1 MYRRTPIFFRIADS
15 FFRHQLLFW
24 GALLIVS
31 TLTMAAL
38 YARSKTFHATAM
50 TQVQQDNVSTLT
62 GLGGTDGNNWITPAQ
77 KNTDRFNEMVKQ
89 NQPGGFLDTALH
101 NARLAHPINVDP
113 QVDDPRSAMLQ
124 KNLFANPESANQ
136 FSINLTWDNQA
147 ETAAI
152 VSALQN
158 QYIAEVGSDRAV
170 VSLQSVHFLDTK
182 IASTK
187 NSLHQAEK
195 ALADFRASNGGQL
208 SDAESFYNNQLSSL
222 KASLSEKEATA
233 GESGRDAAIL
243 QQQLAQMK
251 PMSVAKMTVADE
263 SPLEHRLSELMAR
276 RDAEME
282 GLPGQLPKTPQHPDI
297 VALDARIADLKKQRL
312 NASLPENQHNTQQEL
327 AENPEYQAL
336 KLRVAEA
343 ANAQVAEQQEM
354 QNYRQQ
360 IAQYQRMVDQI
371 PAAQRQLA
379 DKMRDYQILQDEYN
393 DFKKRRFALQ
403 TQADLDRMS
412 ASSSLI
418 PIGVT
423 YALPTT
429 GRTKLI
435 AMLFGSLFL
444 GCLVGSILVVLS
456 EWSDHSL
463 RHEADAERLLGVPI
477 LAALPETADLR
488 ATQARRAQG
497 GPGRSLPEP
506 ALEG

>member
-24 GALLIVS
+24 GALVIVS
-31 TLTMAAL
+31 GLTMAAL

-50 TQVQQDNVSTLT
+50 TQVQQDTVGTIT
-62 GLGGTDGNNWITPAQ
+62 GLGGTDGNSWITPAQ
-77 KNTDRFNEMVKQ
+77 KNTDHFSEMVKQ
-89 NQPGGFLDTALH
+89 NQPGGFLDTALQH
-101 NARLAHPINVDP
+101 ARLTHRINVDP

-152 VSALQN
+152 VTALQD
-158 QYIAEVGSDRAV
+158 QYIAEVGSDRGVAAT
-170 VSLQSVHFLDTK
+170 QSVHFLDTN

-195 ALADFRASNGGQL
+195 ALSDFRASNGGQL

-222 KASLSEKEATA
+222 KASLSDKEATT
-233 GESGRDAAIL
+233 GENGRNKIIL
-243 QQQLAQMK
+243 EQQLAQMK
-251 PMSVAKMTVADE
+251 PMSVTEQTVMDQ
-263 SPLEHRLSELMAR
+263 SPMEKQINELLVQRQVVLASR
-276 RDAEME
+276 G
-282 GLPGQLPKTPQHPDI
+282 GLLPTHPL
-297 VALDARIADLKKQRL
+297 VTALDVQIKRL
-312 NASLPENQHNTQQEL
+312 QEQMRANVNAPENRHDTQQKL
-327 AENPEYQAL
+327 AENPEYQTL
-336 KLRVAEA
+336 KLRIAEA
-343 ANAQVAEQQEM
+343 GNAEVAEQQEM
-354 QNYRQQ
+354 VSYREQ
-360 IAQYQRMVDQI
+360 IARYQKQVDQI
-371 PAAQRQLA
+371 PTAQRHLA

-393 DFKKRRFALQ
+393 DFKKRRFTLQ

-412 ASSSLI
+412 ASSSLF

-435 AMLFGSLFL
+435 AMLLGSLFL
-444 GCLVGSILVVLS
+444 GCLVGSILVILS

-463 RHEADAERLLGVPI
+463 RHESDVERLLGVPI

-488 ATQARRAQG
+488 VSPPRRALT